1 MNIKQKHIK
10 HQIFAL
16 LRKSEMT
23 DEQIDDLVFQWKMRQ
38 STERTNLIQHE
49 INTRGAKAF
58 T

>member
-16 LRKSEMT
+16 LRKAEMT

-38 STERTNLIQHE
+38 SIERTNLIQHE